1 MIRAL
6 NCSEVNALEPC
17 LGARAEHHNAV
28 SMYFSETFPS
38 RPFAETLS
46 RFGEELASGASRCAV
61 VEASGTVVGLCKI
74 DLEAPKGHIDNL
86 VALDGHRGCGL
97 GDALMTWAIQTLESN
112 GATAIDLKVVYGKD
126 AERFYERYGFKP
138 ALLVMCRQ

>member
-1 MIRAL
+1 MIREI

-17 LGARAEHHNAV
+17 LGARAEYHNAV

-61 VEASGTVVGLCKI
+61 VEASETVVGFCKI
-74 DLEAPKGHIDNL
+74 DLEAPKGHIDYL

-97 GDALMTWAIQTLESN
+97 GDALMTWAIQTL
-112 GATAIDLKVVYGKD
+112 
-126 AERFYERYGFKP
+126 
-138 ALLVMCRQ
+138 